1 MTQVS
6 STNGKAQTLQIR
18 EVCSLR
24 QKQRIPTRLNRRTTT
39 KIRRVKQVGHL
50 KHINSLIVKTLIS
63 MSCPTDFRVR
73 GKKENFQTEADGML
87 FLFTKEDEASKTKRS
102 AREKREHDIL
112 TMSTEQLQQEV
123 LGPPLKGKDVSETD
137 MDFVRK
143 K

>member
-1 MTQVS
+1 
-6 STNGKAQTLQIR
+6 
-18 EVCSLR
+18 
-24 QKQRIPTRLNRRTTT
+24 
-39 KIRRVKQVGHL
+39 
-50 KHINSLIVKTLIS
+50 
-63 MSCPTDFRVR
+63 
-73 GKKENFQTEADGML
+73 ML
-87 FLFTKEDEASKTKRS
+87 FLVPVHSVMRLRHDGQRLSLTWVAEGEPINLFTKEDEASKTKRS